1 MLGILITW
9 SFVSCRVMRALKE
22 YAIGA
27 IVNAI
32 DHLGSVSYKV
42 NNLLSKEADEIFL
55 AESEL
60 SCIEQV

>member
-1 MLGILITW
+1 
-9 SFVSCRVMRALKE
+9 MRALKE
-22 YAIGA
+22 YAIEA
-27 IVNAI
+27 IVNAV

-42 NNLLSKEADEIFL
+42 NNLLDEEADEIFL